1 MNSNRDSLH
10 RSSERVTF
18 GIVNELITIVEDED
32 DIRALVCA
40 GLKKERFRVREYA
53 DGKGFLSSL
62 KSEKPDLVVLDVM
75 LPDTDGF
82 AICRG
87 MRADRAR
94 AEEADRVL
102 GLELGADDYVV
113 KPFSPKE
120 LAARVK
126 AVLRRASPET
136 SRSRLEVADGLL
148 IDTDTLEVTLHGK
161 QLELTQAEFRILHLL
176 ATRIGWVFSREKI
189 LDHLWG
195 DEKNV
200 TDRSVDVHVKH
211 LRDKLGP
218 AGKMIANVRG
228 VGYKIVA
235 PESEHRPADR
245 K

>member
-1 MNSNRDSLH
+1 M
-10 RSSERVTF
+10 
-18 GIVNELITIVEDED
+18 NELITIVEDED
-32 DIRALVCA
+32 DIRALVSA
-40 GLKKERFRVREYA
+40 GLKKERFRVREFA
-53 DGKGFLSSL
+53 DGRGFLASL
-62 KSEKPDLVVLDVM
+62 RSEKPDLVVLDLM

-87 MRADRAR
+87 MRADRALASIPVIMLTAR
-94 AEEADRVL
+94 AEEADRIL

-126 AVLRRASPET
+126 AVLRRASPEA
-136 SRSRLEVADGLL
+136 SRSRIEVGEGLV
-148 IDTDTLEVTLHGK
+148 IDLDTHEVFLREEK
-161 QLELTQAEFRILHLL
+161 LDLTQAEFRLLHLL
-176 ATRIGWVFSREKI
+176 ASRIGWVFSREKI
-189 LDHLWG
+189 LDYLWG

-218 AGKMIANVRG
+218 ASAMIRNVRG
-228 VGYKIVA
+228 VGYKLA
-235 PESEHRPADR
+235 AASAEPRSAGR

>member
-1 MNSNRDSLH
+1 M
-10 RSSERVTF
+10 
-18 GIVNELITIVEDED
+18 NELIAIVEDED
-32 DIRALVCA
+32 DIRAVVSA
-40 GLKKERFRVREYA
+40 ALKKERFRVREYA
-53 DGKGFLSSL
+53 EGRAFLASL
-62 KSEKPDLVVLDVM
+62 RKDTPDLVVLDIM

-82 AICRG
+82 AICRSIRG
-87 MRADRAR
+87 DRSLAVVPIIILTAR
-94 AEEADRVL
+94 SEEADRVL

-126 AVLRRASPET
+126 AVLRRSSPEAG
-136 SRSRLEVADGLL
+136 RSRIDVGDGLL
-148 IDTDTLEVTLHGK
+148 IDMDKLETYSDGK
-161 QLELTQAEFRILHLL
+161 RLELTQAEFRILQLL

-218 AGKMIANVRG
+218 AGQRIVNVRG
-228 VGYKIVA
+228 VGYKLTGQGAAEQDA
-235 PESEHRPADR
+235 PRQ

>member
-1 MNSNRDSLH
+1 M
-10 RSSERVTF
+10 
-18 GIVNELITIVEDED
+18 NELITVVEDED
-32 DIRALVCA
+32 DIRALVAA
-40 GLKKERFRVREYA
+40 GLKKERFRVHEFP
-53 DGKGFLSSL
+53 DGKAFLSSL
-62 KSEKPDLVVLDVM
+62 RSEKPDLVVLDVM

-87 MRADRAR
+87 MRADRALASIPVIMLTAR

-126 AVLRRASPET
+126 AVLRRASPEVG
-136 SRSRLEVADGLL
+136 RSRLEAAEGLL
-148 IDTDTLEVTLHGK
+148 IDMDTHEAFVQGRK
-161 QLELTQAEFRILHLL
+161 LELTQAEFRLLHLL
-176 ATRIGWVFSREKI
+176 ASRIGWVFSREKI

-218 AGKMIANVRG
+218 AGKLIVNVRG
-228 VGYKIVA
+228 VGYKLA
-235 PESEHRPADR
+235 EG

>member
-1 MNSNRDSLH
+1 M
-10 RSSERVTF
+10 
-18 GIVNELITIVEDED
+18 NELITIVEDED
-32 DIRALVCA
+32 DIRSLVCA

-62 KSEKPDLVVLDVM
+62 RTEKPDLVLLDVM

-87 MRADRAR
+87 MRADRALAAIPVIMLTAR

-126 AVLRRASPET
+126 AVLRRSSPEAG
-136 SRSRLEVADGLL
+136 RSRIEVTEGLL
-148 IDTDTLEVTLHGK
+148 IDTDTLEATLQGK
-161 QLELTQAEFRILHLL
+161 RLELTQAEFRILHLL

-189 LDHLWG
+189 LDYLWG

-211 LRDKLGP
+211 LRDKLGL
-218 AGKMIANVRG
+218 AGKIIANVRG
-228 VGYKIVA
+228 VGYKIVV
-235 PESEHRPADR
+235 PESENRPADR

>member
-1 MNSNRDSLH
+1 M
-10 RSSERVTF
+10 
-18 GIVNELITIVEDED
+18 NELITIVEDED

-62 KSEKPDLVVLDVM
+62 RSEKPDLVILDVM

-87 MRADRAR
+87 MRADRALAAIPVIMLTAR

-126 AVLRRASPET
+126 AVLRRASPEA

-148 IDTDTLEVTLHGK
+148 IDTDTLEVFVDGRL
-161 QLELTQAEFRILHLL
+161 LELTQAEFRILHLL

-211 LRDKLGP
+211 LRDKLGT
-218 AGKMIANVRG
+218 AAKMIVIVRG
-228 VGYKIVA
+228 VGYKLVA
-235 PESEHRPADR
+235 PESVQRPAE
-245 K
+245 KK

>member
-1 MNSNRDSLH
+1 M
-10 RSSERVTF
+10 
-18 GIVNELITIVEDED
+18 NELIAIVEDDD
-32 DIRALVCA
+32 DIRALVSA
-40 GLKKERFRVREYA
+40 GLKKERFRVREHA
-53 DGKGFLSSL
+53 DGRGFLSSL
-62 KSEKPDLVVLDVM
+62 RSEKPDLVILDVM

-82 AICRG
+82 ALCRG
-87 MRADRAR
+87 MRADRALASIPVIMLTAR

-126 AVLRRASPET
+126 AVLRRASPEAART
-136 SRSRLEVADGLL
+136 RLEVADGLV
-148 IDTDTLEVTLHGK
+148 IDADTMEVLVNGRK
-161 QLELTQAEFRILHLL
+161 LELTQAEFRILHFL
-176 ATRIGWVFSREKI
+176 ASRSGWVFSREKI

-218 AGKMIANVRG
+218 AGKMIVNVRG
-228 VGYKIVA
+228 IGYKLA
-235 PESEHRPADR
+235 

>member
-1 MNSNRDSLH
+1 M
-10 RSSERVTF
+10 
-18 GIVNELITIVEDED
+18 NELITIVEDED
-32 DIRALVCA
+32 DIRALVSA
-40 GLKKERFRVREYA
+40 GLKKERFRVREFA
-53 DGKGFLSSL
+53 DGRGFLASL
-62 KSEKPDLVVLDVM
+62 RSEKPDLVVLDLM

-87 MRADRAR
+87 MRADRALASIPVIMLTAR
-94 AEEADRVL
+94 AEEADRIL

-126 AVLRRASPET
+126 AVLRRASPEA
-136 SRSRLEVADGLL
+136 SRSRIEVGEGLV
-148 IDTDTLEVTLHGK
+148 IDLDTHEVFLREEK
-161 QLELTQAEFRILHLL
+161 LDLTQAEFRLLHLL
-176 ATRIGWVFSREKI
+176 ASRIGWVFSREKI
-189 LDHLWG
+189 LDYLWG

-218 AGKMIANVRG
+218 ASVMIRNVRG
-228 VGYKIVA
+228 VGYKLA
-235 PESEHRPADR
+235 AASAEPRSAGR

>member
-1 MNSNRDSLH
+1 M
-10 RSSERVTF
+10 
-18 GIVNELITIVEDED
+18 NELITIVEDED
-32 DIRALVCA
+32 DIRALVVA

-62 KSEKPDLVVLDVM
+62 RSEKPDLVILDLM

-82 AICRG
+82 AICRS
-87 MRADRAR
+87 MRADRALASIPVIMLTAR

-126 AVLRRASPET
+126 AVLRRASPEVG
-136 SRSRLEVADGLL
+136 RSRLEVSDGLL
-148 IDTDTLEVTLHGK
+148 IDIDSHEVFVHGRK
-161 QLELTQAEFRILHLL
+161 LELTQAEFRLLHLL
-176 ATRIGWVFSREKI
+176 ATRTGWVFSREKI
-189 LDHLWG
+189 LDRLWG

-218 AGKMIANVRG
+218 AGALIVNVRG
-228 VGYKIVA
+228 VGYKLA
-235 PESEHRPADR
+235 EG

>member
-1 MNSNRDSLH
+1 M
-10 RSSERVTF
+10 
-18 GIVNELITIVEDED
+18 VNELITIVEDED

-40 GLKKERFRVREYA
+40 GLKKERFRVRE

-87 MRADRAR
+87 MRADRALAAIPVIMLTAR

>member
-1 MNSNRDSLH
+1 M
-10 RSSERVTF
+10 
-18 GIVNELITIVEDED
+18 NELITIVEDED
-32 DIRALVCA
+32 DIRSLVCA
-40 GLKKERFRVREYA
+40 ALKKERFRVREYA
-53 DGKGFLSSL
+53 DGKGFLTSL
-62 KSEKPDLVVLDVM
+62 KSEKPDLVLLDVM

-87 MRADRAR
+87 MRADRALSSIPVIILTAR

-120 LAARVK
+120 LTARVK
-126 AVLRRASPET
+126 AVLRRVSPEAG
-136 SRSRLEVADGLL
+136 RSRIEVTEGLL
-148 IDTDTLEVTLHGK
+148 IDTDTLESTLNGTR
-161 QLELTQAEFRILHLL
+161 LELTQAEFRILHLL

-218 AGKMIANVRG
+218 AAKIIANVRG
-228 VGYKIVA
+228 VGYKIVV
-235 PESEHRPADR
+235 PESESRPADR

>member
-1 MNSNRDSLH
+1 M
-10 RSSERVTF
+10 
-18 GIVNELITIVEDED
+18 NELITIVEDED
-32 DIRALVCA
+32 DIRSLVTA

-53 DGKGFLSSL
+53 DGKGFLTSL
-62 KSEKPDLVVLDVM
+62 RSEKPDLVILDLM

-87 MRADRAR
+87 MRADRALASIPVIMLTAR
-94 AEEADRVL
+94 AEEADRIL

-126 AVLRRASPET
+126 AVLRRASPDAG
-136 SRSRLEVADGLL
+136 RSRIELAEGLV
-148 IDTDTLEVTLHGK
+148 IDTDTLEASVHGERM
-161 QLELTQAEFRILHLL
+161 ELTQAEFRILHLL

-211 LRDKLGP
+211 LRDKLGS

-228 VGYKIVA
+228 VGYKLVTA
-235 PESEHRPADR
+235 DSQNRPKDR